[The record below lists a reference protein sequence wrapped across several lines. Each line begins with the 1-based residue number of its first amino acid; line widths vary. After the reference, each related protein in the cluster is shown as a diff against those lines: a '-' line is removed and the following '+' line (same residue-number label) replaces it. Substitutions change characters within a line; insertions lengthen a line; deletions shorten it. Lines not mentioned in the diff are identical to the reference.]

1 MAEENFE
8 NFVAVD
14 VGSFSLKFAYC
25 EKTDDGKFLLK
36 TLAQMP
42 IPSYEHELSE
52 DDLETMSKDDV
63 KEHCIKELRQ
73 FLTTHLTEL
82 LYDNEIQTKRSI
94 TFASN
99 REVTIRC
106 IEIPPVPEKDK
117 LTEAVNAEANKQMPF
132 SMGNAVLGYHV
143 QGDIVKE
150 EKALTQIMVA
160 ALQKDI
166 IDYIA
171 QNIKG
176 GGLNNDGILT
186 LPQSL
191 EIALQPQMEAY
202 SEGDKKLG
210 IIHCGNSTTSIMI
223 YKNNKIQFFRDVNMA
238 GFTITEAIFKG
249 GEFEGN
255 NYSFEN
261 INEAVELKH
270 KLGVLPPDEIN
281 ELKGVDKF
289 AATKIFEAVEK
300 IFQHIQ
306 LSISFYVSQTGEAGL
321 DKIILTGGSAGMNNF
336 KEFIEESLEVP
347 TELGDPFQ
355 ALEIGEIKYE
365 EEKRKIDGPG
375 LAPIIGVSQ
384 YRGEEEVINFIDI
397 LFPNRKN
404 QNINL
409 SGVSS
414 KFGGGLK
421 GKFSNIFHLT
431 ETKLRIIAV
440 LLGVLI
446 LSIGLYPV
454 ISIRKQVSDS
464 KLKFKRMRRK
474 LSNLEKSQK
483 EVADLLKE
491 QNSLEKYTTFSKGL
505 EKFKINNSALILEIA
520 SLTPKQIFLTAAEF
534 NMNANPPSFK
544 FLGHADNSDSVF
556 EYLSILGKSDFF
568 TTPLLE
574 NTQEVPIDEERY
586 FIRFVI
592 GGKISKD
599 ALAKDPTEKKE
610 KKEEEVPLDDFFID

>member
-1 MAEENFE
+1 
-8 NFVAVD
+8 
-14 VGSFSLKFAYC
+14 
-25 EKTDDGKFLLK
+25 
-36 TLAQMP
+36 
-42 IPSYEHELSE
+42 
-52 DDLETMSKDDV
+52 
-63 KEHCIKELRQ
+63 
-73 FLTTHLTEL
+73 
-82 LYDNEIQTKRSI
+82 
-94 TFASN
+94 
-99 REVTIRC
+99 
-106 IEIPPVPEKDK
+106 
-117 LTEAVNAEANKQMPF
+117 
-132 SMGNAVLGYHV
+132 
-143 QGDIVKE
+143 
-150 EKALTQIMVA
+150 MVA

-171 QNIKG
+171 QNLKG